1 MEGESRDSAGIEV
14 RSFRQQASARHVT
27 FAGLPDAQKRSNGE
41 VVQWNSK
48 AAVHPKKLHKWS
60 TRVSK
65 QVKPYRHDATFEDW
79 ISGHYNIL
87 SFSSTMWERDDVQA
101 VVIFCGGMGGIEKG
115 LERFNKQVKSGDG
128 KYMVP
133 AVVIDAD
140 QSSCQTHRLNHPG
153 VPVVTYHCQ
162 QWKGTMEMVN
172 KYLDRKYW
180 KSAWVHTSNSCKE
193 SSTVNFSRRDVHV
206 GRAQTQW
213 FIRLMQR
220 M

>member
-1 MEGESRDSAGIEV
+1 
-14 RSFRQQASARHVT
+14 
-27 FAGLPDAQKRSNGE
+27 
-41 VVQWNSK
+41 
-48 AAVHPKKLHKWS
+48 
-60 TRVSK
+60 
-65 QVKPYRHDATFEDW
+65 
-79 ISGHYNIL
+79 
-87 SFSSTMWERDDVQA
+87 
-101 VVIFCGGMGGIEKG
+101 
-115 LERFNKQVKSGDG
+115 
-128 KYMVP
+128 MVP

-180 KSAWVHTSNSCKE
+180 KNAWVHTSNSCKE

-220 M
+220 MQPAVWTLENVGRRPRRPSTDGPATPNAPATALCT

>member
-1 MEGESRDSAGIEV
+1 
-14 RSFRQQASARHVT
+14 
-27 FAGLPDAQKRSNGE
+27 
-41 VVQWNSK
+41 
-48 AAVHPKKLHKWS
+48 
-60 TRVSK
+60 
-65 QVKPYRHDATFEDW
+65 
-79 ISGHYNIL
+79 
-87 SFSSTMWERDDVQA
+87 MWERDDVQA

-115 LERFNKQVKSGDG
+115 LERFNQQVRSGDG

-180 KSAWVHTSNSCKE
+180 KGAWVHTSNSCKE

-206 GRAQTQW
+206 DMDEQHQGQDE
-213 FIRLMQR
+213 
-220 M
+220 